1 MLCGNLS
8 QILGNLFCY
17 MMSHWNTKETI
28 TLTTEL
34 EHWLFNVKRLGMTL
48 AQSIPDIGLHC
59 INEYHGLMDDDEAE
73 LLNLSERASRIRLI
87 KHHRQGNIY
96 AFGRTIIPQSTYKRY
111 QDCFDSLGNNSIG
124 EHFLFKN
131 THITRSEFYVKHC
144 QFDLVKHKLNL
155 NDCFPADP
163 LWVRASI
170 FTLDA
175 EHQLLIEEF
184 FVHIPSV

>member
-1 MLCGNLS
+1 MTD
-8 QILGNLFCY
+8 
-17 MMSHWNTKETI
+17 HWNTKETI
-28 TLTTEL
+28 TLPAEL
-34 EHWLFNVKRLGMTL
+34 EHWLFDVKRLGVTL
-48 AQSIPDIGLHC
+48 AQSIPNIGLKC
-59 INEYHGLMDDDEAE
+59 IDEYHAPMDDDEAE
-73 LLNLSERASRIRLI
+73 LLNLNERASRIRLI
-87 KHHRQGNIY
+87 KHHHQDNTY
-96 AFGRTIIPQSTYKRY
+96 VFGRTIIPQSTYKRY

-144 QFDLVKHKLNL
+144 SFDLLKHKLNL
-155 NDCFPADP
+155 NDTFPANP

-184 FVHIPSV
+184 FVHIPPV